1 MEKQECKQ
9 KQNMGENLTI
19 CFRIKID
26 RFRSYGADDTYFIQ
40 GTLPIL
46 KMISEKS
53 SKGLEFNLK

>member
-1 MEKQECKQ
+1 
-9 KQNMGENLTI
+9 MGENLTI

-26 RFRSYGADDTYFIQ
+26 RFRSYRADDTDFIQ

-53 SKGLEFNLK
+53 SKGLEFKLK